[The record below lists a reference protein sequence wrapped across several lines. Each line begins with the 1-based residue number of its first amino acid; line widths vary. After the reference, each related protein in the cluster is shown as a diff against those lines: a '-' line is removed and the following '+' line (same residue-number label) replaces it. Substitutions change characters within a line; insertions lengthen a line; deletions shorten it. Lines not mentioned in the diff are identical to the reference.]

1 MGSSG
6 ELVQFCKVVRFAVDQ
21 DLAVRYVPAKV
32 APYHSMTEKKTAVY
46 FRISEAAHMLG
57 ISASSLRNW
66 ERMGLITA
74 ARSQGRY
81 RLYSREGLKKLRKI
95 KYLRTV
101 QHVNPAGIVAI
112 LQGKQENERA
122 PSAAKHKQKAI
133 AQKLLELR
141 RQHDLTLAAVG
152 QKTGVSVS
160 FLSSLER
167 GYSNASIATLQ
178 KLARLYDTN
187 VLAFF
192 ADEDDSRRMVRA
204 RERKVLV
211 PNPGVQ
217 MELLAFGK
225 KAMEPHL
232 FRIAP
237 GADSGGSYSHE
248 GEEFIYVLQGKFEM
262 WIDEIEH
269 YALEAGDSLY
279 FESTQAHRWRSLSEK
294 ETLLLWVNTP
304 ATF

>member
-1 MGSSG
+1 
-6 ELVQFCKVVRFAVDQ
+6 
-21 DLAVRYVPAKV
+21 
-32 APYHSMTEKKTAVY
+32 MTEKKTAVY

-248 GEEFIYVLQGKFEM
+248 GEEFIYVLQGKIEM

>member
-1 MGSSG
+1 
-6 ELVQFCKVVRFAVDQ
+6 L
-21 DLAVRYVPAKV
+21 
-32 APYHSMTEKKTAVY
+32 KKFSVY
-46 FRISEAAHMLG
+46 FRISEAARMLG

-66 ERMGLITA
+66 ERMGLLTP

-81 RLYSREGLKKLRKI
+81 RMYSQGALEKLKRI

-101 QHVNPAGIVAI
+101 KRVNPAGIIAM
-112 LQGKQENERA
+112 LAEGGKATDESSSGE
-122 PSAAKHKQKAI
+122 KHKREAI
-133 AQKLLELR
+133 AQQLVKLR
-141 RQHDLTLAAVG
+141 RDLGLTLAQVAQG
-152 QKTGVSVS
+152 TGVSVS

-178 KLARLYDTN
+178 KLARLYKTS
-187 VLAFF
+187 VLSFF
-192 ADEDDSRRMVRA
+192 ADNDNTRRLVRP
-204 RERKVLV
+204 RERKILE

-217 MELLAFGK
+217 MELLAFGRQ
-225 KAMEPHL
+225 AMEPHL

-248 GEEFIYVLQGKFEM
+248 GEEFIYVLQGKVEI
-262 WIDEIEH
+262 WLDEIEH
-269 YALEAGDSLY
+269 YTLEPGDSLY
-279 FESTQAHRWRSLSEK
+279 FESTHAHRWQSLSEK

>member
-1 MGSSG
+1 
-6 ELVQFCKVVRFAVDQ
+6 
-21 DLAVRYVPAKV
+21 
-32 APYHSMTEKKTAVY
+32 MTKKKAAVY
-46 FRISEAAHMLG
+46 FRISEAARMLG

-66 ERMGLITA
+66 ERMGLIA
-74 ARSQGRY
+74 PARSQGRY
-81 RLYSREGLKKLRKI
+81 RLYSRETLNKLRKI

-101 QHVNPAGIVAI
+101 QRVNPAGIAAI
-112 LQGKQENERA
+112 LQGKREDERA
-122 PSAAKHKQKAI
+122 PSATKQKQEAI

-141 RQHDLTLAAVG
+141 REHGLTLAEVG

-178 KLARLYDTN
+178 KLARLYATN
-187 VLAFF
+187 VLSFF
-192 ADEDDSRRMVRA
+192 ADEDDSRRLVRA

-211 PNPGVQ
+211 PNPGVR

-225 KAMEPHL
+225 KIMEPHL
-232 FRIAP
+232 FRVAP

-248 GEEFIYVLQGKFEM
+248 GEEFIYVLQGKLEV

-269 YALEAGDSLY
+269 YLLETGDSLY

-294 ETLLLWVNTP
+294 ETVLLWVNTP